1 MPNDRPSPVFF
12 SLISSSLCAAVVLNC
27 AVYRFGGPR
36 VAMNNLPPTANSS
49 PVSDNELGISKRPP
63 DRGRPFRLRALEL
76 TRPLQRCDGCGDQP
90 TPADR

>member
-1 MPNDRPSPVFF
+1 MPNDRPSRVSF
-12 SLISSSLCAAVVLNC
+12 SLIGASRRCGRSE
-27 AVYRFGGPR
+27 GGKEQF
-36 VAMNNLPPTANSS
+36 AANSS